1 MMKNSG
7 YAILIPM
14 IIFSVFFCGCTGD
27 NSPGKSGAED
37 KQQASEK
44 VELLVYCGAGMKTP
58 MEEIGAAYKE
68 KTGNSVT
75 YTYAGSGQLLSQMD
89 LTQKGDIYM
98 PGATTDFSV
107 AKDKGYIADEALIA
121 YHVPVIAVPKGNPAQ
136 IKSLNDMANPGVKI
150 SSGDSKSMA
159 LGIIA
164 KNIFRKNGIEEEAM
178 SNVVV
183 ARATVNEIVT
193 DIVLGNA
200 DAAIIWE
207 DLYKPEN
214 MEIVYIPDEQ
224 NLIKIVPIGTLS
236 FSKQPLSAKEF
247 LDFVASDEGGKAIFK
262 KNGFTPYP
270 DEKYNI

>member
-1 MMKNSG
+1 
-7 YAILIPM
+7 
-14 IIFSVFFCGCTGD
+14 
-27 NSPGKSGAED
+27 
-37 KQQASEK
+37 
-44 VELLVYCGAGMKTP
+44 
-58 MEEIGAAYKE
+58 
-68 KTGNSVT
+68 
-75 YTYAGSGQLLSQMD
+75 
-89 LTQKGDIYM
+89 
-98 PGATTDFSV
+98 
-107 AKDKGYIADEALIA
+107 
-121 YHVPVIAVPKGNPAQ
+121 AVPKGNPAQ

-164 KNIFRKNGIEEEAM
+164 KNIFSKNGIEEEAM

-214 MEIVYIPDEQ
+214 MGIVYIPDEQ